1 MKINSDTKKEKVKE
15 QMKSAFENMCFIQS
29 SSKKSTLDDAI
40 RKTIGLSQTS
50 FSEYDF
56 IRLFVA
62 ELLEN
67 GIVKID
73 ISKLGYELIEF
84 YRKQEYSEL
93 FDMPVKKQIEGDFV
107 DISSC
112 IQQAILGGILSSHTI
127 QNTDERLII
136 LSDDDKKEIINSY
149 DEQYISKM
157 KSMVSE
163 YIVNKSLKDNSLEN
177 SEVKQ
182 LRLQRKLY
190 KSNKRN
196 QPCYKTG
203 LIKK

>member
-163 YIVNKSLKDNSLEN
+163 YIVNKSLKYDSLEN

-190 KSNKRN
+190 KSNKTN
-196 QPCYKTG
+196 
-203 LIKK
+203 

>member
-163 YIVNKSLKDNSLEN
+163 YIVNKSLKDNFEEN

-190 KSNKRN
+190 KSNKTN
-196 QPCYKTG
+196 
-203 LIKK
+203 

>member
-15 QMKSAFENMCFIQS
+15 QMKSAFKNMCFIQS

-190 KSNKRN
+190 KSNKTN
-196 QPCYKTG
+196 
-203 LIKK
+203 

>member
-1 MKINSDTKKEKVKE
+1 MKINSDTKSEEVKE

-29 SSKKSTLDDAI
+29 SSKKSTLADAI

-163 YIVNKSLKDNSLEN
+163 YIVNKSLKDDSLEN

-190 KSNKRN
+190 KSNKTN
-196 QPCYKTG
+196 
-203 LIKK
+203 

>member
-177 SEVKQ
+177 SEVNQ

-190 KSNKRN
+190 KSNKTN
-196 QPCYKTG
+196 
-203 LIKK
+203 

>member
-1 MKINSDTKKEKVKE
+1 MKINSDTKSEEVKE

-190 KSNKRN
+190 KSNKTN
-196 QPCYKTG
+196 
-203 LIKK
+203 

>member
-15 QMKSAFENMCFIQS
+15 QMKSAFKNMCFIQS
-29 SSKKSTLDDAI
+29 SSKKSTLADAI

-163 YIVNKSLKDNSLEN
+163 YIVNKSLKDDSLEN

-190 KSNKRN
+190 KSNKTN
-196 QPCYKTG
+196 
-203 LIKK
+203 

>member
-1 MKINSDTKKEKVKE
+1 MKINSDTKKDEVKE
-15 QMKSAFENMCFIQS
+15 QMKSAFKNMCFIQS
-29 SSKKSTLDDAI
+29 SSKKSTLADAI

-190 KSNKRN
+190 KSNKTN
-196 QPCYKTG
+196 
-203 LIKK
+203 

>member
-1 MKINSDTKKEKVKE
+1 MKINSDTKSEEVKE

-163 YIVNKSLKDNSLEN
+163 YIVNKSLKDNFEEN

-190 KSNKRN
+190 KSNKTN
-196 QPCYKTG
+196 
-203 LIKK
+203 

>member
-1 MKINSDTKKEKVKE
+1 MGSLIMKINSDTKKEKVKE

-190 KSNKRN
+190 KSNKTN
-196 QPCYKTG
+196 
-203 LIKK
+203 

>member
-1 MKINSDTKKEKVKE
+1 MIRGGSLIMKINSDTKKEKVKE

-190 KSNKRN
+190 KSNKTN
-196 QPCYKTG
+196 
-203 LIKK
+203 

>member
-1 MKINSDTKKEKVKE
+1 MKINSDTKSDEVKE
-15 QMKSAFENMCFIQS
+15 QMKSAFKNMCFIQS
-29 SSKKSTLDDAI
+29 SSKKSTLADAI

-190 KSNKRN
+190 KSNKTN
-196 QPCYKTG
+196 
-203 LIKK
+203 

>member
-15 QMKSAFENMCFIQS
+15 QMKSAFKNMCFIQS
-29 SSKKSTLDDAI
+29 SSKKSILDDAI

-163 YIVNKSLKDNSLEN
+163 YIVNKSLKDDSLEN

-190 KSNKRN
+190 KSNKTN
-196 QPCYKTG
+196 
-203 LIKK
+203 

>member
-182 LRLQRKLY
+182 LRIQRKLY
-190 KSNKRN
+190 KSNKTN
-196 QPCYKTG
+196 
-203 LIKK
+203 

>member
-15 QMKSAFENMCFIQS
+15 QMKSAFKNMCFIQS
-29 SSKKSTLDDAI
+29 SSKKSTLADAI

-190 KSNKRN
+190 KSNKTN
-196 QPCYKTG
+196 
-203 LIKK
+203 

>member
-1 MKINSDTKKEKVKE
+1 MKINSDTKSEEVKE

-29 SSKKSTLDDAI
+29 SSKKSTLYDAI

-112 IQQAILGGILSSHTI
+112 IQQAILGGILS
-127 QNTDERLII
+127 
-136 LSDDDKKEIINSY
+136 DDDKKEIINSY

-163 YIVNKSLKDNSLEN
+163 YIVNKSLKDNFEEN

-190 KSNKRN
+190 KSNKTN
-196 QPCYKTG
+196 
-203 LIKK
+203 

>member
-190 KSNKRN
+190 KSNKTN
-196 QPCYKTG
+196 
-203 LIKK
+203 

>member
-1 MKINSDTKKEKVKE
+1 
-15 QMKSAFENMCFIQS
+15 
-29 SSKKSTLDDAI
+29 
-40 RKTIGLSQTS
+40 
-50 FSEYDF
+50 
-56 IRLFVA
+56 
-62 ELLEN
+62 
-67 GIVKID
+67 
-73 ISKLGYELIEF
+73 
-84 YRKQEYSEL
+84 
-93 FDMPVKKQIEGDFV
+93 MPVKKQIEGDFV

-190 KSNKRN
+190 KSNKTN
-196 QPCYKTG
+196 
-203 LIKK
+203 

>member
-182 LRLQRKLY
+182 LRLKRKLY
-190 KSNKRN
+190 KSNKTN
-196 QPCYKTG
+196 
-203 LIKK
+203 

>member
-1 MKINSDTKKEKVKE
+1 MKINSDTKSEEVKE

-29 SSKKSTLDDAI
+29 SSKKSTLYDAI

-163 YIVNKSLKDNSLEN
+163 YIVNKSLKDNFEEN

-190 KSNKRN
+190 KSNKTN
-196 QPCYKTG
+196 
-203 LIKK
+203 

>member
-163 YIVNKSLKDNSLEN
+163 YIVNKSLKDDSLEN

-190 KSNKRN
+190 KSNKTN
-196 QPCYKTG
+196 
-203 LIKK
+203 

>member
-1 MKINSDTKKEKVKE
+1 MKINSDTKSEEVKE
-15 QMKSAFENMCFIQS
+15 QMKSAFKNMCFIQS

-163 YIVNKSLKDNSLEN
+163 YIVNKSLKDNFEEN

-190 KSNKRN
+190 KSNKTN
-196 QPCYKTG
+196 
-203 LIKK
+203 

>member
-93 FDMPVKKQIEGDFV
+93 FDMPEKKQIEGDFV

-163 YIVNKSLKDNSLEN
+163 YIVNKSLKDNFEEN

-190 KSNKRN
+190 KSNKTN
-196 QPCYKTG
+196 
-203 LIKK
+203 

>member
-29 SSKKSTLDDAI
+29 SSKKSTLADAI

-136 LSDDDKKEIINSY
+136 LSDVDKKEIINSY

-190 KSNKRN
+190 KSNKTN
-196 QPCYKTG
+196 
-203 LIKK
+203 

>member
-1 MKINSDTKKEKVKE
+1 MKINSDTKSEEVKE

-84 YRKQEYSEL
+84 YRNQEYSEL

-107 DISSC
+107 DVSSC

-157 KSMVSE
+157 KSMVSK
-163 YIVNKSLKDNSLEN
+163 YIVNKSLKDASLEN
-177 SEVKQ
+177 SEIKQ
-182 LRLQRKLY
+182 LRLQRKLD
-190 KSNKRN
+190 KSNKTN
-196 QPCYKTG
+196 
-203 LIKK
+203 